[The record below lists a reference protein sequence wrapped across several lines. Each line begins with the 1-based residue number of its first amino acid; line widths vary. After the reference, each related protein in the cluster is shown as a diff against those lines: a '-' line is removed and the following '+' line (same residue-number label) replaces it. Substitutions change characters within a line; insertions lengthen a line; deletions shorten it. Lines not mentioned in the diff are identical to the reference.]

1 MADDPDAVWFRQMA
15 MWWRDLAEVG
25 DEAQRETR
33 FKIAAGFEKMAEE
46 LVARLGA
53 GRAPE
58 DC

>member
-1 MADDPDAVWFRQMA
+1 

-33 FKIAAGFEKMAEE
+33 FRIAAGFEKMAEE